1 MSQRE
6 APPWLVELQE
16 RFGATIRTPLD
27 RSTGTLRA
35 VTAGYPACAD
45 TLPTPRRTAEERLA
59 VYNRQYWF
67 RLFTVVQGEFP
78 LGARLLGYWRF
89 NGLIEGFLLRRPPRG
104 FDINTVADGF
114 AAWLQGEEVAPG
126 QDLPGEAFREAVS
139 REAVSLDLPG
149 EAFREAV
156 SLDEAWRC
164 LFRAPEQPP
173 FRPSAADAARLMTGR
188 LEPRAGWALH
198 RERWPLVEL
207 RQALL
212 ASPPDHERPVPLP
225 SPHGSPRSWL
235 LVHRPEGHARLSL
248 APRHARL
255 LELLREGPV
264 GEALA
269 RLEGECPPEERAALP
284 GAVQRWLAHSVEQ
297 GLWRGLAGDP
307 AGQMISK

>member
-35 VTAGYPACAD
+35 VTAGYPACTD

-78 LGARLLGYWRF
+78 LSARLLGYWPF
-89 NGLIEGFLLRRPPRG
+89 NGLIQGFLLRRPPRG
-104 FDINTVADGF
+104 FDIGAVADGF
-114 AAWLQGEEVAPG
+114 AAWLQGEEVASG
-126 QDLPGEAFREAVS
+126 Q
-139 REAVSLDLPG
+139 DLPG

-188 LEPRAGWALH
+188 LEPRSGWALH

-225 SPHGSPRSWL
+225 SPHEAPRCWL

-269 RLEGECPPEERAALP
+269 RLEGECPPEDHATLP

-297 GLWRGLAGDP
+297 GLWRGLTSP
-307 AGQMISK
+307 SR